1 MLGLIQITSWHWAG
15 FILCVLIFLALD
27 LGVFHRKAHVVRFKE
42 ALGWSAVWFVLSMAF
57 AGLLVPLRGKTEAVE
72 FVTGYIIELS
82 LSMDNVF
89 VIALIFAY
97 FRVPSQYQHR
107 VLFWGI
113 LGALFMRGIM
123 IAAGAA
129 LISRFLWTLY
139 FFGAFLIFTGIKM
152 LFVTDEGVHPEKNP
166 VLRLARRLFHVAPE
180 LNGER
185 FTTRVHGRF
194 ALTPLALVLLMV
206 ETTDLIFAV
215 DSIPAIFA
223 VTQKP
228 FIVFTSNVFAILGLR
243 SLYFV
248 LAGAIEYFRYLKVGL
263 SFVLVFIGGKMLLD
277 PHGHEP
283 EMWFQVDIPSSVSL
297 LVVAAILIT
306 SIALSVTA
314 GRREKEAAR
323 QKASKNSQQPD
334 DRSGDS

>member
-1 MLGLIQITSWHWAG
+1 MLALINITAWHWAG
-15 FILCVLIFLALD
+15 FILCVIFFLALD
-27 LGVFHRKAHVVRFKE
+27 LGVFHREAHIVKFKE
-42 ALGWSAVWFVLSMAF
+42 ALAWTAIWVTLSF
-57 AGLLVPLRGKTEAVE
+57 GFGLLLAPALVTGWGKQDSVE

-113 LGALFMRGIM
+113 LGALLMRGVM
-123 IAAGAA
+123 IGAGAA
-129 LISRFLWTLY
+129 LISRFMWTLY
-139 FFGAFLIFTGIKM
+139 LFGAFLVFTGLKM
-152 LFVTDEGVHPEKNP
+152 LFVSDDEVHPEKN
-166 VLRLARRLFHVAPE
+166 VLLRLAKRFFPVTPQFHGQKFALREQGRL
-180 LNGER
+180 
-185 FTTRVHGRF
+185 T
-194 ALTPLALVLLMV
+194 LTPLALVLLVV

-248 LAGAIEYFRYLKVGL
+248 LAGAIDYFRYLKIGL

-277 PHGHEP
+277 PHDRP
-283 EMWFQVDIPSSVSL
+283 PKWFQVEIPSNVSL
-297 LVVAAILIT
+297 LVVGAIIAT
-306 SIALSVTA
+306 SIALSVVA
-314 GRREKEAAR
+314 GRREKQAAR
-323 QKASKNSQQPD
+323 KS
-334 DRSGDS
+334 